1 MVKFIARIDAKP
13 GQEGLV
19 SAALRELAGP
29 SRAEAGCL
37 QYVPCRSRE
46 DATKLLVLEEWESQE
61 ALDAHMETPHFHAFL
76 VAAGEALAGPP
87 QLEFV
92 EPL

>member
-1 MVKFIARIDAKP
+1 MVKLIARIDVKP
-13 GQEGLV
+13 GREELV
-19 SAALRELAGP
+19 SAALRDLAVP
-29 SRAEAGCL
+29 SRAEAGCV

-46 DATKLLVLEEWESQE
+46 DATKLLVLEEWASQE
-61 ALDAHMETPHFHAFL
+61 ALDAHLETPHFQVFIETVGDAF
-76 VAAGEALAGPP
+76 AGPP